1 MTTPTTT
8 PEVDEF
14 AAAFADLNSP
24 APKAETPPADAPPA
38 ETPPADAPPVETP
51 PTDAPPAET
60 PPTDAPPVET
70 PPADAPPVETPPAD
84 APPVAETEEQMRARI
99 RAELEAELKPKAAAP
114 APAPAPADPPAP
126 TPAPAKIYTEEE
138 DKILEKYKN
147 DWPDIAAAEQLA
159 RRADSYRVVEHI
171 FAQLRPILNELQERV
186 GAQSK
191 RSMYDDL
198 IDLVPDYD
206 DVRDKTLEWIATQ
219 PDYLKTAYQQ
229 VANEGTPDQVADL
242 INRFKRETGYQNSA
256 PVAKPAAPATPA
268 PAVAPAV
275 AKAAAALKPVTTT
288 RSEPKADIPD
298 KNDYDSAFAE
308 FSKQ

>member
-1 MTTPTTT
+1 MTTPTT

-24 APKAETPPADAPPA
+24 APKAETPPADPPVETPLADTPPA
-38 ETPPADAPPVETP
+38 ETPPAD
-51 PTDAPPAET
+51 
-60 PPTDAPPVET
+60 PPVET
-70 PPADAPPVETPPAD
+70 PPADTPPAETPPADPPVETPPVD
-84 APPVAETEEQMRARI
+84 TPPAAETEEQMRARI

-114 APAPAPADPPAP
+114 KADTSPADPPA
-126 TPAPAKIYTEEE
+126 APAAPVKIYTEEE

-171 FAQLRPILNELQERV
+171 FIQLRPILNELQERV
-186 GAQSK
+186 GAHSK

-206 DVRDKTLEWIATQ
+206 DVRDKTLEWIETQ

-242 INRFKRETGYQNSA
+242 INRFKRETGYQTA
-256 PVAKPAAPATPA
+256 AHAAKPAAPAAPVTA

-288 RSEPKADIPD
+288 RSEPKTDVED
-298 KNDYDSAFAE
+298 KNDFDSAFAE
-308 FSKQ
+308 FSKV